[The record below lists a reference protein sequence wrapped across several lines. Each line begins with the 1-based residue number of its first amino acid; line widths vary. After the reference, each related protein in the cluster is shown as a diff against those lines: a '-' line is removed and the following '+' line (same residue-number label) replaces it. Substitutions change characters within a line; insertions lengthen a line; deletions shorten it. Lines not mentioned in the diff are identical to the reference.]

1 MQFDSMEDISH
12 ATTEVVH
19 SLCCAITA
27 CKELTRVVNLLQ
39 LASNTLLDLQLKKD
53 YISDLDNVET
63 IKNSIQRLA
72 GITNVSAPQVHAA
85 LFSFSF
91 QELAEV
97 LLSVV
102 APDWLDRFPDEPTKQ
117 RLFYRWF
124 DESSAPAL
132 LHCLSWH
139 LSSVEPLPGNS
150 HQYRS
155 QRGSLVLPVSANIAA
170 HILTQRF
177 TEYNKQQENHGIKD
191 ILEEGIK
198 NLAAAEGLAGLLAA
212 VPDRVVLLPPST
224 CSALQADVF
233 VPFLTN
239 TVMHC
244 VERDIHGGKYTPMA
258 AEILSRVVQRGHTRP
273 VSSAMA
279 EALVLSDTVGSTMKG
294 KAISDILAHFPASSA
309 LEKLLESLLRVLPF
323 QHTSS
328 IDKNIEAK
336 IKEEDQDEEEKKKKK
351 TMLLL
356 NCLKTLLPKQLWQ
369 QHSDI
374 RLLFQD
380 KLLTQRVLS
389 LPSLTLLLGYLDFIS
404 SNLTSTTTTTSIK
417 TSLQEEDN
425 DATSNEDVLA
435 AATWKVASQWG
446 DRTAIQRLP
455 APQQAYMTCILLEAL
470 TLLRKSRFEGYSGLL
485 PVVLRGIST
494 RLDSPR
500 EFVRRQAMRV
510 GKVMSQILD
519 GNAPPLFG
527 DEDIELMPEEQW
539 DITVR
544 VVSGDDEQ
552 KEKGSRS
559 NAAKKNKDKE
569 RGETSIST
577 KLAKFKTTVKGGK
590 DEDYPMTETDS
601 DDDDVYSDSS
611 SSRASSTDSEFET
624 YDLEESDDDDVSKTN
639 LQLRDIISL
648 IQKSESD
655 WKGHLR
661 ALRSAEALIRAAP
674 DELTHYSVPL
684 ARTLLLTT
692 APAWANEELPPGQD
706 PIEDQR
712 FRSLVALTAA
722 VPEAVGLSL
731 AAEVYSPSLDMQQR
745 SRALAVMAASAQE
758 LSSPGSVLK
767 ALEGEGSD
775 NIDDNGELSKS
786 TQRYLQGEKVPGKAG
801 RVVRASERSL
811 AAAHAEL
818 HQKSTTKANRFPPIA
833 LKWAAALLKECDVRR
848 HGVDLFGRDHF
859 ILGRLLAT
867 LGAFLEASQQSL
879 EAAPLASAVIE
890 LIKGQNVHNNE
901 EPYVRRAALMAASH
915 ACMAVPPGAIST
927 ALLTSSVPSSVAA
940 AAALSSVAKSQSSS
954 SASAALVERLEWLRG
969 WAEDIAENDSDNSCR
984 KMAAACRGLQGALA
998 AEAMA
1003 SLAASVS
1010 EQHSLNNVNGGG
1022 NVILPSFSGGLVG
1035 PMPSVNVSVPRI
1047 ESLNL
1052 K

>member
-1 MQFDSMEDISH
+1 MEDISH

-63 IKNSIQRLA
+63 IKNNIQRLA

-198 NLAAAEGLAGLLAA
+198 NLAAAEELAGLLAA

-279 EALVLSDTVGSTMKG
+279 EALVLSDTVGSTMNG

-380 KLLTQRVLS
+380 KLLTQKVLS

-404 SNLTSTTTTTSIK
+404 SNFSSTSISTTTTSTKS
-417 TSLQEEDN
+417 SLQEEGVDT
-425 DATSNEDVLA
+425 DATINEDVLA

-569 RGETSIST
+569 RERTSFRT
-577 KLAKFKTTVKGGK
+577 NPAKFKNTVKDGK

-601 DDDDVYSDSS
+601 DDDDVHSDSS

-722 VPEAVGLSL
+722 VPDAVGLSL

-745 SRALAVMAASAQE
+745 SRALAVMAVSAQE

-767 ALEGEGSD
+767 ALEEEGSD

-818 HQKSTTKANRFPPIA
+818 HQKSTTKSNRFPPIA

-927 ALLTSSVPSSVAA
+927 ALLTSSVSSSVAA